1 MLDSFQGWNIMD
13 TSTTQLEKT
22 MNKYTATFAD
32 GTTITRKTERLYAV
46 AWRATWTCG
55 GHDREETGFSYAKDK
70 VNAYKP
76 SPYYAGMGMS
86 ANDRAKARAK
96 NAAFCAESNYRVEV
110 APAIKS

>member
-1 MLDSFQGWNIMD
+1 
-13 TSTTQLEKT
+13 
-22 MNKYTATFAD
+22 MNKYAATFAD
-32 GTTITRKTERLYAV
+32 GTTITRKTERQYAV
-46 AWRATWTCG
+46 AWRATWEYDG
-55 GHDREETGFSYAKDK
+55 QQFEDTGFSYAKDK

-76 SPYYAGMGMS
+76 RPYYAGMGMS

>member
-1 MLDSFQGWNIMD
+1 
-13 TSTTQLEKT
+13 

-32 GTTITRKTERLYAV
+32 GTTITRNTERQYAV
-46 AWRATWTCG
+46 AWRATWEHNG
-55 GHDREETGFSYAKDK
+55 QQFEDTGFSYSKDK

-76 SPYYAGMGMS
+76 HPYYVGMGMS

-110 APAIKS
+110 APAIKN

>member
-1 MLDSFQGWNIMD
+1 
-13 TSTTQLEKT
+13 

-32 GTTITRKTERLYAV
+32 GTTITRKTERQYAV

>member
-1 MLDSFQGWNIMD
+1 
-13 TSTTQLEKT
+13 
-22 MNKYTATFAD
+22 MNKYAATFAD
-32 GTTITRKTERLYAV
+32 GTTITRKTEREYAA
-46 AWRATWTCG
+46 AWRATWEHNG
-55 GHDREETGFSYAKDK
+55 MEFEDTGFSHSAEK